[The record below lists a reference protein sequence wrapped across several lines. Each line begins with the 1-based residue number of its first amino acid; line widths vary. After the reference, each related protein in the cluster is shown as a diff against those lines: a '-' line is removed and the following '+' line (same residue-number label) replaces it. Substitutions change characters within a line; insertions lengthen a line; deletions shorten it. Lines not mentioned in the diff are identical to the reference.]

1 MSARQPAA
9 RLLHDGVRTAHPT
22 PELTSRGET
31 VQLKTAL
38 GALALGVTVLTAAPA
53 LAVPQTAFAADCYT
67 SCDPWDDSNINDPI
81 IITGPTPPESDHQ
94 GQPWY
99 PGGGGSGSQ
108 TNAYMVSQG
117 QKWEEQADDFKCTRN
132 SGDTVLQINRTL
144 TYTVSVKVSANL
156 TADLTAALKAAVGTE
171 LNTTISKSYG
181 LTTSLNPGQSIGLYV
196 EYQTNVYA
204 ITTTSAAGTT
214 TQPVN
219 VTAPTGVVTARSC

>member
-1 MSARQPAA
+1 M
-9 RLLHDGVRTAHPT
+9 
-22 PELTSRGET
+22 
-31 VQLKTAL
+31 QLKTAL
-38 GALALGVTVLTAAPA
+38 GAVALGVTVLTAAPA
-53 LAVPQTAFAADCYT
+53 LAVPQAAFAADCYT

-81 IITGPTPPESDHQ
+81 IITGPTPSESDHL
-94 GQPWY
+94 GQPWF
-99 PGGGGSGSQ
+99 PGGGGGSGSQ
-108 TNAYMVSQG
+108 TNAYVVSQG
-117 QKWEEQADDFKCTRN
+117 QKWEEQADYDFKCTRN

-181 LTTSLNPGQSIGLYV
+181 LTTSINPGQSVGLYV

-214 TQPVN
+214 TQAVN